1 MYQEILL
8 KAEKVAAQVLI
19 DKEVEANVALI
30 ETWTEDLILR
40 LSKFIYT
47 SEEADIKVPLPDGV
61 WQHFK
66 QDYLPARYL
75 NKYPVRYKYI
85 TVKAKEVFPHLSYL
99 AHNKARHL
107 HLRLYEPLKFEDVHC
122 GT

>member
-1 MYQEILL
+1 MYKEFYL
-8 KAEKVAAQVLI
+8 KAEKVASQVLV
-19 DKEVEANVALI
+19 DKEVEADVALI
-30 ETWTEDLILR
+30 ETWTGDLILR

-47 SEEADIKVPLPDGV
+47 SEEADIKVPFPDGV

-66 QDYLPARYL
+66 QDYLPAWYL
-75 NKYPVRYKYI
+75 NKYPVRYQYI

-107 HLRLYEPLKFEDVHC
+107 HLRLYEPLKFDDV
-122 GT
+122 